1 MSQSLRGLARAYG
14 NEEISEVK
22 FFREPLV
29 HFLLIGAAI
38 FVVSGLVGQPDA
50 EVQER
55 AITITSGEIA
65 WLTDSWEKR
74 WNRPPTPQERQGL
87 INQYLR
93 EMILYR
99 EAVAMGLDRDDTVIR
114 RRLAQKLEFLS
125 QDLITPQPPAEDE
138 LQTYFEEHIDR
149 YQAPDLITMTHVFID
164 PDQRGDQTLVDAEA
178 VKAKLQALAE
188 PPQDAQSYGD
198 SFMLQSYYP
207 ERSEAELLKL
217 FGSGF
222 ASSVF
227 ELAPQQWH
235 GPVLSGYGTHLVYV
249 HARQEMEPP
258 TLAEVEEQ
266 VRQDWE
272 NDKREQLNE
281 QFVASMIARY
291 DVTIEDTP
299 GAEDTGAAKEQS
311 Q

>member
-1 MSQSLRGLARAYG
+1 MKLL
-14 NEEISEVK
+14 
-22 FFREPLV
+22 REPLV
-29 HFLLIGAAI
+29 HFLAIGAALFVI
-38 FVVSGLVGQPDA
+38 FAYWGRPAA
-50 EVQER
+50 EEQER
-55 AITITSGEIA
+55 AITITAGEID

-74 WNRPPTPQERQGL
+74 WNRPPTPEEREGL
-87 INQYLR
+87 IQQYLR

-125 QDLITPQPPAEDE
+125 QDLISPAPPAEDE
-138 LQTYFEEHIDR
+138 LQAYFEEHIDR
-149 YQAPDLITMTHVFID
+149 YQAPDLVTMTHVFID
-164 PDQRGDQTLVDAEA
+164 PDRRGDQTLVDAA
-178 VKAKLQALAE
+178 VIKEKLQALKE
-188 PPQDAQSYGD
+188 PPQDAQAFGD

-222 ASSVF
+222 ARSVF

-249 HARQEMEPP
+249 HDRRETDPP
-258 TLAEVEEQ
+258 TFTEVEDQ

-281 QFVASMIARY
+281 QFVASMVARY
-291 DVTIEDTP
+291 DVTIEDT
-299 GAEDTGAAKEQS
+299 GGGGEAEASKGQS